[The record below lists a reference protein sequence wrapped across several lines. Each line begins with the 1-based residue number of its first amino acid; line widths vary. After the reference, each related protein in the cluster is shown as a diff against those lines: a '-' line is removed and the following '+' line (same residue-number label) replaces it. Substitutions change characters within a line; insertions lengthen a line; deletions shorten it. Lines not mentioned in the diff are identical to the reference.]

1 MSSSDQDR
9 VRVAVVGC
17 GAVASLHH
25 LPGLMRSRRAAVTL
39 LVDADRA
46 RAQTLADRFGVP
58 AVATDPLA
66 AAEQAE
72 AAILAL
78 PNHLHAPVAI
88 DLLARGVHV
97 LVEKP
102 MALSLAEADAMIAA
116 AERARRVLAVGL
128 GFRFFDST
136 ALVAELLASGI
147 LGPLAGFEM
156 RLGVISR
163 WPFASDFV
171 LRKATAGGGVLADY
185 GVHVLDLLLVWLGE
199 WRAVVYRD
207 DARGGLES
215 DCELELEMASGL
227 RGFVEISRS
236 RNLRN
241 TCRFAGERGVLE
253 VGVWDPDPEIRLEI
267 GGRELA
273 LAGRA
278 RGRRG
283 RGLDWDESF
292 RRQLDDFLGAVR
304 EGREPRVPGREG
316 RRGMALIEACYTRR
330 QPLVLPWDVPVA
342 AEGA

>member
-1 MSSSDQDR
+1 MSLSDQDR
-9 VRVAVVGC
+9 VRVAVIGC
-17 GAVASLHH
+17 GAISALHH
-25 LPGLMRSRRAAVTL
+25 LPILTRSRRAELTL

-46 RAQTLADRFGVP
+46 RAQALAERYSVP
-58 AVATDPLA
+58 AVATDAMA
-66 AAEQAE
+66 AAEHAE
-72 AAILAL
+72 VAILAL

-88 DLLARGVHV
+88 ELLARGVHV

-102 MALSLAEADAMIAA
+102 MAMSVAEADAMIAA

-128 GFRFFDST
+128 GFRFFEST

-171 LRKATAGGGVLADY
+171 LHKATAGGGVLADY

-199 WRAVVYRD
+199 WRSVVYRD

-215 DCELELEMASGL
+215 DCELELEMASGAS
-227 RGFVEISRS
+227 GFVEISRS

-241 TCRFAGERGVLE
+241 TCRFTGERGVLE

-278 RGRRG
+278 RRRRG
-283 RGLDWDESF
+283 GGLDWDESF
-292 RRQLDDFLGAVR
+292 RRQLDDFLDAVR
-304 EGREPRVPGREG
+304 DGGEPRVPGREG
-316 RRGMALIEACYTRR
+316 RRGVALIEACYARR
-330 QPLVLPWDVPVA
+330 KPLVMPWDVPV
-342 AEGA
+342 GAGCS